1 MTTIKRSTTKCLISA
16 GILSLTLYSAAFAE
30 TITVNGGKG
39 QLWSGKMFNIT
50 MTGTGAS
57 NMGPTIGFPNIGMG
71 IGANY
76 IFCSDRDYSAMIN
89 GAQGFRLAPG
99 IIIVPQASF
108 QITYTNTA
116 GRVIEGTGE
125 FGTNS
130 YLTTSP
136 ASSPALQISQKYGNC
151 ANFGDVNTVSPFH
164 SSPTRRIWMV
174 GTWAIHGDGTQKNT
188 TITDFRAHVTLWAA
202 NTQVEPVFTPG
213 TIIKVSTLECNVS
226 TPATINF
233 GDVPYSNE
241 AGKELGKTTS
251 VINAGCSQ
259 NGQGSNY
266 NMNLEFRAVSG
277 IYNGD
282 YSRLK
287 LKEGGGYITGEIK
300 NSVGANFNGQCN
312 LSNGIKFNQ
321 SKIKIATITPAE
333 KTKSV
338 DTPVTWRLCSAG
350 NKSEP
355 LPYGKVNATAEVAIT
370 FN

>member
-1 MTTIKRSTTKCLISA
+1 MTTIKRSITKCLISA
-16 GILSLTLYSAAFAE
+16 GILSLTLHSAVYAE
-30 TITVNGGKG
+30 TITINGGKG
-39 QLWSGKMFNIT
+39 QLWSGKTFNIT
-50 MTGTGAS
+50 MTGTGVT
-57 NMGPTIGFPNIGMG
+57 NMAPNFGFPNVAMALGS
-71 IGANY
+71 NY
-76 IFCSDRDYSAMIN
+76 IFCSEKDYSAMVN
-89 GAQGFRLAPG
+89 GAQGVRLAPG

-108 QITYTNTA
+108 QVTYTNTA
-116 GRVIEGTGE
+116 GRVVEAGGE
-125 FGTNS
+125 FGPNPFLS
-130 YLTTSP
+130 ANI
-136 ASSPALQISQKYGNC
+136 ASSPPLQLSQKYANC

-164 SSPTRRIWMV
+164 GSPTRRVWMV
-174 GTWAIHGDGTQKNT
+174 GSWSIHGDGTQKNT
-188 TITDFRAHVTLWAA
+188 TITDFRAHTTLWAA
-202 NTQVEPVFTPG
+202 STQVESLFSPE

-251 VINAGCSQ
+251 VINASCSQ

-300 NSVGANFNGQCN
+300 NAVGANFNGQCN

-350 NKSEP
+350 NKSDP